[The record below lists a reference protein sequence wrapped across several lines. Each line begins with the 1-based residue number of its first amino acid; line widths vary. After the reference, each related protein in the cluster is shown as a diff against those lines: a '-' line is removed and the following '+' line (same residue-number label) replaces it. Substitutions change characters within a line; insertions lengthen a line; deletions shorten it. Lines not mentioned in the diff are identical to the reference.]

1 MSGDYGVSVASG
13 LLGAGLTQ
21 CLVWIREAR
30 TSRRS
35 RHYSALRLAL
45 MCEHYALDCASDIEL
60 RTGHHEEGE
69 SILPSGMKPPGLPD
83 FPGDIEFR
91 SLPAAL
97 VEPVFSL
104 GVEVRFSE
112 NTLSYLSEHL
122 DGDELVDE
130 YLQAVAN
137 RGLQAWGLGRTIRK
151 RTGLSTAVLNVGEWD
166 FIAVMRQYAA
176 DNKS

>member
-1 MSGDYGVSVASG
+1 MSEGLRVAVASG

-21 CLVWIREAR
+21 CLVWIREAL

-60 RTGHHEEGE
+60 RTGHHEVGE
-69 SILPSGMKPPGLPD
+69 SILPSGMKLPALPD

-91 SLPAAL
+91 SLPASL

-112 NTLSYLSEHL
+112 NALSHLSGLL

-130 YLQAVAN
+130 YLAVVAN
-137 RGLQAWGLGRTIRK
+137 RGIQAWDLGSSIRK
-151 RTGLSTAVLNVGEWD
+151 GAGLSKAVLNLGEWD
-166 FIAVMRQYAA
+166 FIALMKQYRNL
-176 DNKS
+176 DI